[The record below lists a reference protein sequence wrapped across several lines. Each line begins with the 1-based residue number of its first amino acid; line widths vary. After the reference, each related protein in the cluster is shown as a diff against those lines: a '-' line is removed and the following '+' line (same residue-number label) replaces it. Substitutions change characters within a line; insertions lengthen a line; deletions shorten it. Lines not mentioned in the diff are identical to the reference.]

1 MKKNNTIIGSAL
13 LVMIVMLLS
22 KCMGFIRQVVIA
34 NTYGANSVT
43 DIYFI
48 SSEFMLGLSG
58 ALLASLTT
66 ALITIYIDVSVK
78 KSKNDANAVAS
89 KMLTLFLFAGGLFI
103 LLTNLFMPFIA
114 KLLAPSYDAALM
126 SELIKYLRIF
136 SVTFIFTAFQSIYA
150 AVLNANNSFVPG
162 KLYGIVYNPIAIFS
176 MLLLS
181 RKIGINALVF
191 AYFAGNIAQTL
202 LLKQLCKNT
211 FNFKPSVNFADE
223 HLKQLILLSLP
234 LLVSNIFIQLN
245 NVIDKAICS
254 MLGEGIASNYSYAFT
269 LEQFVSATITATLSL
284 ILLSHY
290 AKYAAENNT
299 KMLVKTFKESLGG
312 LIILLVPISL
322 VACTMS
328 YDIVS
333 SVYLRGEFTQSAAEY
348 TSQALI
354 GFGLGFALVAIREM
368 YIRVH
373 LSFQNTRM
381 PMIANIVSVILNAV
395 MSIALANFIGI
406 LGISLATTLSVIV
419 AIIMLNKSVKRY
431 IPDFKFISMG
441 ILIAKVLISCAVS
454 FFVIILLKNIPVS
467 NTLIRFIIASA
478 GGLGIYIIMLILLR
492 CDELLVLIN
501 NTRLQIKNKLK
512 K

>member
-13 LVMIVMLLS
+13 LVMIVMLAS

-34 NTYGANSVT
+34 DTYGANSVT

-66 ALITIYIDVSVK
+66 ALITIYIDVLVK
-78 KSKNDANAVAS
+78 KSREDANAVAS

-103 LLTNLFMPFIA
+103 LLTNIFMPFIA
-114 KLLAPSYDAALM
+114 KILAPSYNAELM
-126 SELIKYLRIF
+126 LQLIKYLRIF

-162 KLYGIVYNPIAIFS
+162 KLYGIVYNPIAIIS
-176 MLLLS
+176 MLLFAD
-181 RKIGINALVF
+181 KIGINALVF
-191 AYFAGNIAQTL
+191 SYFVGNIVQTL
-202 LLKQLCKNT
+202 LLKYLCKDT
-211 FNFKPSVNFADE
+211 FHFRPSVNFADK

-234 LLVSNIFIQLN
+234 LLISNIFIQMN
-245 NVIDKAICS
+245 NIIDKAICS
-254 MLGEGIASNYSYAFT
+254 LLGEGIASDYSYAFT
-269 LEQFVSATITATLSL
+269 LEQFVSATITSTLSL

-299 KMLVKTFKESLGG
+299 KMLVKTFKESLCG
-312 LIILLVPISL
+312 LILLLAPITLIS
-322 VACTMS
+322 CTMS

-333 SVYLRGEFTQSAAEY
+333 IVYLRGEFSQTAAVY

-354 GFGLGFALVAIREM
+354 GFALGFALVAIREM

-381 PMIANIVSVILNAV
+381 PMIANIASVFLNAV
-395 MSIALANFIGI
+395 LSIVLAKFIGI
-406 LGISLATTLSVIV
+406 FGISLATSLSVIL
-419 AIIMLNKSVKRY
+419 AIIMLNKSVKGY
-431 IPDFKFISMG
+431 IPDFRFFSMAK
-441 ILIAKVLISCAVS
+441 LIIKVSSACAVS
-454 FFVIILLKNIPVS
+454 FFVIMISKNIPVS
-467 NTLIRFIIASA
+467 NTMIRFLTSAVSGIIV
-478 GGLGIYIIMLILLR
+478 YILTLILLQ
-492 CDELLVLIN
+492 CDELMVLIN
-501 NTRLQIKNKLK
+501 NIRLQIKNKLQK
-512 K
+512 